1 MADDIEEVTTSSER
15 SAPYPKKR
23 PPGLSPLA
31 TGLLY
36 GGAATAIAGPIG
48 LLAGL
53 AYGIA
58 SNRSRESYLD
68 SVARESYN
76 SRIRFDGVNDQIKQE
91 LQIADPDE
99 ARLLRSAQQQAAQG
113 WQILQSGDPSGRE
126 LIEQAYA
133 TTQGIMNADIQAR
146 KAEQASQFNAQRGL
160 ITSAAPTL
168 RDQYSNV
175 INQVRDADSRA
186 QRIFELVSDPTFDPD
201 KPFSK
206 SVLTELVSSSL
217 GGLFKEDPNG
227 LLNGIA
233 ELGSSGSEIGTIIA
247 AIAKGGKAIIDT
259 DEFKVSREEYNRI
272 ALNIRQVTQQYGQK
286 RLQEIGQQAAG
297 LDNWARSV
305 GVIPGDYSLRDYVS
319 GGVSELQ
326 VAPAVSIPSVQPLG
340 NNQQPPIRQRQP
352 SWQQQPQQRSVG
364 PQRRTTRP
372 QLQAAPLQP
381 TPGQVLTPQ
390 DDWARELLG
399 LPTSSQRRPTN

>member
-1 MADDIEEVTTSSER
+1 MADEIEEVTTSGPR
-15 SAPYPKKR
+15 AQPFQRDR
-23 PPGLSPLA
+23 PPGLSPLL

-36 GGAATAIAGPIG
+36 GGGAAAIAGPIG

-53 AYGIA
+53 AHGVLA
-58 SNRSRESYLD
+58 HRNRESYLD
-68 SVARESYN
+68 RVTRDSYN
-76 SRIRFDGVNDQIKQE
+76 SRIRFEGINDQINQE

-113 WQILQSGDPSGRE
+113 WQILQSGDASGRD

-168 RDQYSNV
+168 RDQYSQV
-175 INQVRDADSRA
+175 IGMARDTDSRA
-186 QRIFELVSDPTFDPD
+186 QRILELVSDPTFDPD

-217 GGLFKEDPNG
+217 GGMFKEDPNG
-227 LLNGIA
+227 LLNGLA
-233 ELGSSGSEIGTIIA
+233 ELGSTGSEIGTIVG
-247 AIAKGGKAIIDT
+247 AIAKLGKSVADS
-259 DEFKVSREEYNRI
+259 DEFKITREEYNRI
-272 ALNIRQVTQQYGQK
+272 ALNIRQVTQQYGSK
-286 RLQEIGQQAAG
+286 RLQEIAQQAQG
-297 LDNWARSV
+297 LDAWARQV
-305 GVIPGDYSLRDYVS
+305 GVIPADYSLRDYVS

-326 VAPAVSIPSVQPLG
+326 IAPAVSVPSVQPIG
-340 NNQQPPIRQRQP
+340 NNTRLTPTRPEEP
-352 SWQQQPQQRSVG
+352 SWQPRRSAG
-364 PQRRTTRP
+364 PPRRTRQ
-372 QLQAAPLQP
+372 QLQATPFQELQDQS
-381 TPGQVLTPQ
+381 QVLTPQ

-399 LPTSSQRRPTN
+399 IPTARQRRPTN